1 MNPRNWFLLLGL
13 VPGLMGFAPTF
24 NFKTETIGVVNVGV
38 ETPLDVQWRDRLGV
52 RVGYTYVD
60 TLMGPHVPGKHLPI
74 LWSGVALG
82 GTSSS
87 ADGIQRGYF
96 VATGGF
102 MPLGVELGPYVQEG
116 PGGLGGG
123 VLAGATLTSGVV
135 AIYGRY
141 GLSTQAHQFGEAGL
155 RLNVP
160 VPVRRHKGGSP
171 FKWSHDAKLSRE
183 RKRRLKARREVESAA
198 FHRLEMAH
206 WTVHRRERADQVGKK
221 TYPVAL
227 AIQMATPGLG
237 AQGQGVS
244 VHVIAKGRD
253 RAGRVYVSRET
264 REEAYRKWHAGHNK
278 IYKLAEA
285 PVVIFMERDA
295 ASWEGDMDFQ
305 LEDLEHWTI
314 TARRVQGSN
323 RFSSSSAP
331 AVVEEQVWT
340 TEPGA
345 CQPTPT
351 RRCMALKP
359 PRRVESGSKLPHEWL
374 R

>member
-1 MNPRNWFLLLGL
+1 MRINTWMLLLGL
-13 VPGLMGFAPTF
+13 VPGLVGFAPTF
-24 NFKTETIGVVNVGV
+24 KFKTETIGVVNVGV

-60 TLMGPHVPGKHLPI
+60 ALIPHNSERSIPI

-82 GTSSS
+82 GIVGSE
-87 ADGIQRGYF
+87 DDLQRGYL
-96 VATGGF
+96 VATAGL
-102 MPLGVELGPYVQEG
+102 MPLGVELGPYVQDG
-116 PGGLGGG
+116 PEGLGGG
-123 VLAGATLTSGVV
+123 ILGGATLTSGVV

-141 GLSTQAHQFGEAGL
+141 GLSTDAHQFAEAGL

-171 FKWSHDAKLSRE
+171 FKWAHDAKLSRE
-183 RKRRLKARREVESAA
+183 RKRRAAAREKVESAA
-198 FHRLEMAH
+198 FNRLEIAH
-206 WTVHRRERADQVGKK
+206 WTMHRKEGANRAGQSP
-221 TYPVAL
+221 YPVAL

-314 TARRVQGSN
+314 TARRVRGSN

-331 AVVEEQVWT
+331 VVVEELVWT

-359 PRRVESGSKLPHEWL
+359 PRRVESGSEIKRDWL